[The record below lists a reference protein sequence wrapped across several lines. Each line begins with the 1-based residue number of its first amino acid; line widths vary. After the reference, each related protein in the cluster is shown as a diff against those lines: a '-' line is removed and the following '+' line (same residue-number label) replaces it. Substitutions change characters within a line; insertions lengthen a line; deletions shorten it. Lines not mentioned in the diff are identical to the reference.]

1 MMILRNLIN
10 NILYKKKLD
19 NFLNE
24 AYYLTLPLFENFVRA
39 RYVKLFVNEENIYEY
54 INDFEN
60 ELTNNFET
68 KKEIYNF
75 FDSEFL
81 SNKFKKFMINDGN
94 WDSSNE
100 NDIKVIK
107 QILSRIDSNV
117 ENNKLSKILNEYIKY
132 YNTLLYLLI
141 QKNNNE
147 IILFFKAIIFDK

>member
-1 MMILRNLIN
+1 MILRNLIN

-68 KKEIYNF
+68 KKEIYN
-75 FDSEFL
+75 
-81 SNKFKKFMINDGN
+81 
-94 WDSSNE
+94 
-100 NDIKVIK
+100 
-107 QILSRIDSNV
+107 Q
-117 ENNKLSKILNEYIKY
+117 
-132 YNTLLYLLI
+132 
-141 QKNNNE
+141 
-147 IILFFKAIIFDK
+147 IFDLYKDEVPFVGLYRNKSTTISTQSLIGTITPNNYTSFYGIEEWYRK

>member
-1 MMILRNLIN
+1 MILRNLIN

>member
-1 MMILRNLIN
+1 MILRNLIN

-117 ENNKLSKILNEYIKY
+117 ENNKLSKILNEYIEY
-132 YNTLLYLLI
+132 YSTLLYLLV
-141 QKNNNE
+141 QKNNKE
-147 IILFFKAIIFDK
+147 IILFFKAIIFNK

>member
-1 MMILRNLIN
+1 MILRNFIN
-10 NILYKKKLD
+10 NILYKKKLN

-39 RYVKLFVNEENIYEY
+39 RYVKLFLNEENIYKY

-68 KKEIYNF
+68 KKEIYNI

-94 WDSSNE
+94 WDSSNK
-100 NDIKVIK
+100 NDIELIKKDLIEIDNNISNDKVV
-107 QILSRIDSNV
+107 R
-117 ENNKLSKILNEYIKY
+117 ILNDYIKY
-132 YNTLLYLLI
+132 YDTLLYLLI
-141 QKNNNE
+141 QKNNEE
-147 IILFFKAIIFDK
+147 IFLFFNAIIFNK